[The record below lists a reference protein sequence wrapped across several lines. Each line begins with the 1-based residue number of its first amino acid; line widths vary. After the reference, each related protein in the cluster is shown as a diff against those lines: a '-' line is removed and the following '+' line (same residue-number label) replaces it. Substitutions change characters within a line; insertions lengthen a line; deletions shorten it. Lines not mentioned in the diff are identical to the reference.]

1 MSEYTSIS
9 ATDLAADNTKS
20 VAETVR
26 TRLPNLATEAA
37 KLTRDLSKVKPTI
50 YWADFLAS
58 IAVGYGGLAMTI
70 FGDPITLRFIAGIVS
85 MLALYRAMSFI
96 HEISHLGNK
105 DVPGFKA
112 VWNLLFGVP
121 MLVPSFMYEGVHNLH
136 HIRTRYGT
144 ELDPEYL
151 SLAHMRPSAIAG
163 FVLIAALAPLGV
175 LLRFGVLAPISLF
188 IPPLRKLVV
197 ERFSALMINPVFR
210 RNATE
215 GEERNRWHFW
225 EFLASLWAMALIA
238 MMVTGVIS
246 VPTIAVLF
254 LVYAAMTVTNQVRT
268 LVAHLW
274 ENEGDPIGV
283 TEQYLDTVN
292 VPPPAYLP
300 ALWAPVGLR
309 YHALHHL
316 LPGLPYHALG
326 EAHRRLAKQ
335 LHIES
340 DYHGANYG
348 NLSGLV
354 VRLVKSSSTRVR
366 GPMGID

>member
-1 MSEYTSIS
+1 MLEYFSS
-9 ATDLAADNTKS
+9 ASAQT
-20 VAETVR
+20 ETA
-26 TRLPNLATEAA
+26 TAPRLPNLANEAA
-37 KLTRDLSKVKPTI
+37 KLTRDLSKVKPKI
-50 YWADFLAS
+50 YWADFLISVA
-58 IAVGYGGLAMTI
+58 IGYGALALVI
-70 FGDPITLRFIAGIVS
+70 FGGVLAVQISAGIVS

-112 VWNLLFGVP
+112 GWNLLFGVP

-151 SLAHMRPSAIAG
+151 SLAHMRPSAIIG
-163 FVLIAALAPLGV
+163 FVFIAALAPVGV
-175 LLRFGVLAPISLF
+175 LLRFGILAPLSLF
-188 IPPLRKLVV
+188 IPPLRALVV

-210 RNATE
+210 RKAPE
-215 GEERNRWHFW
+215 SEERKRWYFW
-225 EFLASLWAMALIA
+225 EALASIWAMGLIA

-246 VPTIAVLF
+246 IPTIAVLF
-254 LVYAAMTVTNQVRT
+254 AVYAAMTVTNQVRT

-283 TEQYLDTVN
+283 TEQYMDTVN

-326 EAHRRLAKQ
+326 EAHRRLVAA
-335 LHIES
+335 LPETS
-340 DYHGANYG
+340 DYHAANYG

-354 VRLVKSSSTRVR
+354 LRLVKSSAARVR
-366 GPMGID
+366 GSAVA

>member
-1 MSEYTSIS
+1 MLEETPSVTPPVIAPSET
-9 ATDLAADNTKS
+9 APAP
-20 VAETVR
+20 R
-26 TRLPNLATEAA
+26 MPNLATEAA
-37 KLTRDLSKVKPTI
+37 KLTRDLSKVKPAI

-58 IAVGYGGLAMTI
+58 VAVGYGALALAI
-70 FGDPITLRFIAGIVS
+70 FGGSLTVQIIAGIVS

-105 DVPGFKA
+105 DVPGFKPA
-112 VWNLLFGVP
+112 WNALFGVP

-151 SLAHMRPSAIAG
+151 SLAHMRPSAIIG
-163 FVLIAALAPLGV
+163 FVAIAALAPIGV
-175 LLRFGVLAPISLF
+175 LLRFGILAPLSLF
-188 IPPLRKLVV
+188 IPPLRILVV

-210 RNATE
+210 RKASE
-215 GEERNRWHFW
+215 GEERSRWHFW
-225 EFLASLWAMALIA
+225 ETLASIWAMALIA
-238 MMVTGVIS
+238 MMITGVIS
-246 VPTIAVLF
+246 VPAIAILF
-254 LVYAAMTVTNQVRT
+254 AVYAAMTVTNQVRT

-326 EAHRRLAKQ
+326 EAHRRLVAA
-335 LHIES
+335 LPATS

-354 VRLVKSSSTRVR
+354 VRLVKSSAARVR
-366 GPMGID
+366 GIAAAQ